1 MAETTLISPGVLTR
15 ENDSSFIGA
24 RPVTFGA
31 AVIGPAI
38 MGPVGIPTGVS
49 TFSQYE
55 AIFGGSIES
64 GSQQYTYLNSISAR
78 NYFAQGGQSLLVT
91 RVVTGSFSEAS
102 SSIGS
107 TLTSGALVSGANQ
120 LLNSQLSGS
129 FLNISGSTGGVV
141 VPNVPV
147 GGGLGSGAIA
157 SITLATQVES
167 AQTSSVTNITI
178 TTPGTGYQVGDTIN
192 FPSESIGATVAG
204 GTNLEYLLIEDDLQ
218 TTASFEIKTISEG
231 EMMNNYQSI
240 DSANGTL
247 DSGSANNL
255 RWEIAS
261 VNTSSG
267 QFSLLVRR
275 GNDTSTQ
282 KAILETYNNVSLDPQ
297 ASNYISKVIGDT
309 YETVEQDGTDFFV
322 KTNGNY
328 PRRSAYIYV
337 SEVGL
342 ATPSYFDNN
351 GAAKSEF
358 TGSLPKVQSGSFQGA
373 EGKNFEN
380 GDALFNENISATN
393 IQGIAPND
401 YTQSINLLSNSD
413 DYQFNVITAPGLNAS
428 QHSSQTTGLVTLAQG
443 RTDCIAVI
451 DIVAYNASIN
461 TVTTQAS
468 AYDSSYAATYW
479 PWLQTIDAGTGQTV
493 WAPASTYIPAVYA
506 FTDASSDPW
515 FAPAGLLRG
524 ALGSVVRAERKLT
537 SGNRD
542 TLYEANVNPI
552 ATFPGS
558 GVVVFGQKT
567 LQKRASALDRVNVRR
582 LLIALKG
589 YITQVSDN
597 LVFEQNTN
605 ATRNNFLANVNPYLE
620 SVQQR
625 QGLYAFKVVMDA
637 TNNTPDVI
645 DRNELVGQIY
655 LQPTKTAEFIIL
667 DFNVLPTGATFPE

>member
-24 RPVTFGA
+24 RPVTYGA
-31 AVIGPAI
+31 AIIGPAV
-38 MGPVGIPTGVS
+38 MGPVGIPVGVS

-55 AIFGGSIES
+55 AIFGGQIES

-78 NYFAQGGQSLLVT
+78 NYFAQGGNSLLVT

-107 TLTSGALVSGANQ
+107 TLTSGALVGGANQ
-120 LLNSQLSGS
+120 LLNSQTDGNA
-129 FLNISGSTGGVV
+129 FNVTGSTGGTEIL
-141 VPNVPV
+141 NVPV
-147 GGGLGSGAIA
+147 LGGNGSGALA
-157 SITLATQVES
+157 SITLATQLAS
-167 AQTSSVTNITI
+167 AITSSVTNITI
-178 TTPGTGYQVGDTIN
+178 TTPGVGYIVGNVIN
-192 FPSESIGATVAG
+192 FASESIGATEPL
-204 GTNLEYLLIEDDLQ
+204 GTNLTYKLVADDLI
-218 TTASFEIKTISEG
+218 TTSSFTIKTISEG

-261 VNTSSG
+261 VNTASG

-275 GNDTSTQ
+275 GNDTQTQ
-282 KAILETYNNVSLDPQ
+282 KAILETYNNISLDPQ

-342 ATPSYFDNN
+342 PTPSYFDNN
-351 GAAKSEF
+351 GEAKIEF
-358 TGSLPKVQSGSFQGA
+358 TGSLPKISSGSFDNA
-373 EGKNFEN
+373 TGKNFEN
-380 GDALFNENISATN
+380 GTALFNENINATN
-393 IQGIAPND
+393 IQGIGAND

-413 DYQFNVITAPGLNAS
+413 DYQFNVITAPGLNS
-428 QHSSQTTGLVTLAQG
+428 QDHAAQTTGLVTLAQG

-479 PWLQTIDAGTGQTV
+479 PWLQTVDAGTGQTV

>member
-24 RPVTFGA
+24 RPVTYGA
-31 AVIGPAI
+31 AIIGPAV
-38 MGPVGIPTGVS
+38 MGPVGIPVGVS

-55 AIFGGSIES
+55 AIFGGQIES

-78 NYFAQGGQSLLVT
+78 NYFAQGGNSLLVT

-107 TLTSGALVSGANQ
+107 TLTSGALVGGANQ
-120 LLNSQLSGS
+120 LLNSQTDGNA
-129 FLNISGSTGGVV
+129 FNVTGSTGGTEIL
-141 VPNVPV
+141 NVPV
-147 GGGLGSGAIA
+147 LGGNGSGALA
-157 SITLATQVES
+157 SITLATQLAS
-167 AQTSSVTNITI
+167 AITSSVTNITI
-178 TTPGTGYQVGDTIN
+178 TTPGVGYIVGNVIN
-192 FPSESIGATVAG
+192 FASESIGATEPL
-204 GTNLEYLLIEDDLQ
+204 GTNLTYKLVADDLI
-218 TTASFEIKTISEG
+218 TTSSFTIKTISEG

-261 VNTSSG
+261 VNTASG

-275 GNDTSTQ
+275 GNDTQTQ
-282 KAILETYNNVSLDPQ
+282 KAILETYNNISLDPQ

-342 ATPSYFDNN
+342 PTPSYFDNN
-351 GAAKSEF
+351 GEAKIEF
-358 TGSLPKVQSGSFQGA
+358 TGSLPKISSGSFDNA
-373 EGKNFEN
+373 TGKNFEN
-380 GDALFNENISATN
+380 GTALFNENINATN
-393 IQGIAPND
+393 IQGIGAND

-413 DYQFNVITAPGLNAS
+413 DYQFNVITAPGLNS
-428 QHSSQTTGLVTLAQG
+428 QDHAAQTTGLVTLAQG

-468 AYDSSYAATYW
+468 AFDSSYAATYW
-479 PWLQTIDAGTGQTV
+479 PWLQTVDAGTGQTV

>member
-24 RPVTFGA
+24 RPVTYGA
-31 AVIGPAI
+31 AIIGPAV
-38 MGPVGIPTGVS
+38 MGPVGIPVGVS

-55 AIFGGSIES
+55 AIFGGQIES

-107 TLTSGALVSGANQ
+107 TLTSGALVGGANQ
-120 LLNSQLSGS
+120 LLTSIYNGNN
-129 FLNISGSTGGVV
+129 LNITGSTGGTEIL
-141 VPNVPV
+141 NVPV
-147 GGGLGSGAIA
+147 LGGNGSGAVA
-157 SITLATQVES
+157 SITLATQLASSV
-167 AQTSSVTNITI
+167 TSSVTNITI
-178 TTPGTGYQVGDTIN
+178 TTPGVGYIVGNTIN
-192 FPSESIGATVAG
+192 FPSESIGATKPG
-204 GTNLEYLLIEDDLQ
+204 GTNLEYKLVADDLI
-218 TTASFEIKTISEG
+218 TTSSFVIKTISEG
-231 EMMNNYQSI
+231 EIMNNYQAI

-261 VNTSSG
+261 VNTASG
-267 QFSLLVRR
+267 QFSLLIRR
-275 GNDTSTQ
+275 GNDTQTQ
-282 KAILETYNNVSLDPQ
+282 KAILETYNNISLDPQ

-322 KTNGNY
+322 KTNGNF
-328 PRRSAYIYV
+328 PRRSAYVYV

-342 ATPSYFDNN
+342 PTPSYFDNN
-351 GAAKSEF
+351 GEAKIEF
-358 TGSLPKVQSGSFQGA
+358 TGSLPKISSGSFDNA
-373 EGKNFEN
+373 TGKNFEN
-380 GDALFNENISATN
+380 GTALFNENINASN
-393 IQGIAPND
+393 IQGIGAND

-413 DYQFNVITAPGLNAS
+413 DYQFNVITAPGLNS
-428 QHSSQTTGLVTLAQG
+428 QDHAAQTTGLVTLAQG

-479 PWLQTIDAGTGQTV
+479 PWLQTVDASTGQTV